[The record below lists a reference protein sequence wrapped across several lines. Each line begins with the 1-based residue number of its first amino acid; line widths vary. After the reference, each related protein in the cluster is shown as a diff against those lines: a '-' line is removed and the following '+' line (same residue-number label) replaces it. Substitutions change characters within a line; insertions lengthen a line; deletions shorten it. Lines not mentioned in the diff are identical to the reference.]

1 MAGAHAAAGAGGQD
15 STVRP
20 DEGHLVAVTLGHG
33 IQALRG
39 AVLVPGDDHPGGVA
53 RPRQRL
59 DLAERLPKVLIH
71 RNVPGEPI
79 HDLLTRLDR
88 AWETCA
94 GWAPHGPRIRW
105 RRTMAMLAG
114 EGVPLTGPRRP
125 VRDNLFT
132 VPFGYVAPEYEAGFA

>member
-1 MAGAHAAAGAGGQD
+1 MSENCHACACQPSLFPPVAPIPFVAPGVVAGAAAATRE
-15 STVRP
+15 SSSF
-20 DEGHLVAVTLGHG
+20 L
-33 IQALRG
+33 
-39 AVLVPGDDHPGGVA
+39 
-53 RPRQRL
+53 
-59 DLAERLPKVLIH
+59 
-71 RNVPGEPI
+71 PGEPI